1 MNNLRI
7 LVVDDHAI
15 VRTGLVALLESCA
28 DMEVVGEAD
37 DGEIAVR
44 MAMELKPDIVIMD
57 ILMPVKNGVAAT
69 HEIKAVLPETKVL
82 ILTTSTVSD
91 ELASALAAGA
101 DGAISKSTANRT
113 LISAIRGVAKGKHT
127 VADEIETII
136 ANDPP
141 SGTLTPRQIEILAS
155 ISRGLTDR
163 DIAEQLEIRLDG
175 VNGHVRAILK
185 RLHAANRTEAVTI
198 ALRKR
203 LLGTR

>member
-163 DIAEQLEIRLDG
+163 DIAEQLGIRLDG